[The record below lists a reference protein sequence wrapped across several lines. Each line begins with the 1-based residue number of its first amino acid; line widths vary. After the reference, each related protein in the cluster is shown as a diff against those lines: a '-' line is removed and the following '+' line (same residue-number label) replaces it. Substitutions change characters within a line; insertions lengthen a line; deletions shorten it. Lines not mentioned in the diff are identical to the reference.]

1 MKWIL
6 NIAVPVLIAT
16 SPSNGGTE
24 ELAPVSGVTGEA
36 GHRDGIGSASLFN
49 DPLGMTR
56 DGEGN
61 LYVCDGRNHVIRK
74 ISASGVVSTLAGAA
88 GEPGAADGKGR
99 AARFHFPTDIT
110 FAAASGILY
119 VTDSGNHCI
128 RAITAKGKVTTLAGN
143 LGEADD
149 ILRNHGTTAYTPVDV
164 KIDGKR
170 KKARFNSPG
179 GIACSP
185 SGHLYVSDTGNQVIR
200 RIDPSGNVVTL
211 AGSPGAWGNADGSGS
226 AARFHSPQGLC
237 VGADGN
243 IYIADTHNHAIRCMT
258 PAGVVTTFSGN
269 VSQSGCAT
277 GPRLEARY
285 SEPTD
290 IVPHPDGGF
299 IICDSFCNS
308 LFRLDATDLVSRI
321 AGHSEI
327 DSPPAPGELSGP
339 QSVVSDPHGNV
350 FVADTFHQE
359 IRLILAK
366 FDISISTNGDTREVT
381 LTWDSIPGCDYQIQE
396 QGPQGWANTSHA
408 PIRATATRSSM
419 TFPDPIDQATGP
431 YRILLLGL

>member
-1 MKWIL
+1 MKRLTGYISL
-6 NIAVPVLIAT
+6 LLAACPT
-16 SPSNGGTE
+16 GGGAE
-24 ELAPVSGVTGEA
+24 EIAPVSALTGEA
-36 GHRDGIGSASLFN
+36 GHRDGVGADSLFN
-49 DPLGMTR
+49 DPMGMAR

-61 LYVCDGRNHVIRK
+61 LYVCDARNHVIRK
-74 ISASGVVSTLAGAA
+74 ISAKGVVTTLAGAP
-88 GEPGAADGKGR
+88 GQPGAADGKGK
-99 AARFHFPTDIT
+99 AARFRFPTDV
-110 FAAASGILY
+110 ALAPKGGILY

-128 RAITAKGKVTTLAGN
+128 RAISTKGKVTTLAGN

-149 ILRNHGTTAYTPVDV
+149 VLRNYGTADYTPVPL

-200 RIDPSGNVVTL
+200 RIDPKGNVVTL
-211 AGSPGAWGNADGSGS
+211 AGSPGAWGSADGSGA

-243 IYIADTHNHAIRCMT
+243 IYIADTHNHTIRRMT

-269 VSQSGCAT
+269 ASESGRVS

-285 SEPTD
+285 SAPTD

-308 LFRLDATDLVSRI
+308 LFRLDATDAVSPL
-321 AGHSEI
+321 AGIGEI
-327 DSPPAPGELSGP
+327 DSPPATGDLSGP
-339 QSVVSDPHGNV
+339 QSVVSDPKGNV
-350 FVADTFHQE
+350 FVADTFNQE
-359 IRLILAK
+359 VRLILVK
-366 FDISISTNGDTREVT
+366 LDSSISTNGDTTELT
-381 LTWDSIPGCDYQIQE
+381 LAWDSIPGCDYQLQTY
-396 QGPQGWANTSHA
+396 GPQGWESTGDD
-408 PIRATATRSSM
+408 PIRASATKTSV
-419 TFPDPIDQATGP
+419 TFPVPGDQDPGL
-431 YRILLLGL
+431 YRMLLLGL